1 MSTSR
6 PWASSSETTSKVSHW
21 PKAKCRDILCR
32 VKQAHLTK
40 GPGPEA
46 DETPL
51 EWVNYH
57 AFLAQLEAAG
67 VWTARMPTF
76 AVWEMRDAFE
86 TERSGKD
93 DGQGHLHEYHVMAAA
108 QWIIWD
114 GQEIYKYMVNPLP
127 VSDVEAKMWRL
138 GNCCTPSSVPIV
150 SLARWKFWKQGF
162 KAAGAERGE
171 GSYEC
176 KDLAGRAAAM
186 MDVIEGSISF
196 YHRHTACPVTIL
208 FTYTALEYV

>member
-1 MSTSR
+1 MFLQPQSEVSIHDAVQSILTHLPADKPYSDEGFALAALVVEVAVQIPYQHPSQARLVRLLKYLTRSRSTVGGGGGRRSFVSTSR

-21 PKAKCRDILCR
+21 PTAKCRDILCR

-76 AVWEMRDAFE
+76 AV
-86 TERSGKD
+86 
-93 DGQGHLHEYHVMAAA
+93 
-108 QWIIWD
+108 
-114 GQEIYKYMVNPLP
+114 
-127 VSDVEAKMWRL
+127 
-138 GNCCTPSSVPIV
+138 
-150 SLARWKFWKQGF
+150 
-162 KAAGAERGE
+162 
-171 GSYEC
+171 
-176 KDLAGRAAAM
+176 
-186 MDVIEGSISF
+186 
-196 YHRHTACPVTIL
+196 
-208 FTYTALEYV
+208 